1 MHGASRCKGHVSPAL
16 TLPPHILCS
25 FSFRGVH
32 FFSLLT
38 RRPPP
43 AGFSSSPKASSTDE
57 PSCFMNLVHAVKTLF
72 EEGCYSSCTA
82 LDCLGSSQQA
92 GPCGGSPEDVVAIR
106 ELVDSP
112 CRRRNCRLARRR
124 KTAFIRRSLTG
135 GGQGGWH
142 CLGLLRLWSRLS

>member
-1 MHGASRCKGHVSPAL
+1 MKEESRGHKEAVHAWRNPEDTREQCTHEASRRKGHEWEAL

-72 EEGCYSSCTA
+72 EEGWYSSCAA
-82 LDCLGSSQQA
+82 LGCLGSSQQA
-92 GPCGGSPEDVVAIR
+92 GP
-106 ELVDSP
+106 
-112 CRRRNCRLARRR
+112 
-124 KTAFIRRSLTG
+124 
-135 GGQGGWH
+135 
-142 CLGLLRLWSRLS
+142 